1 MQAQGRRLLKD
12 ADRNQVVRADQPR
25 RPQPSGQQPPR
36 RLAPSGHGEGRV
48 GDELLLRFQPDLEQG
63 SLVAGPLLARR
74 QRELRTGGEADECVA
89 EREQVLA
96 IGTSC

>member
-1 MQAQGRRLLKD
+1 
-12 ADRNQVVRADQPR
+12 
-25 RPQPSGQQPPR
+25 
-36 RLAPSGHGEGRV
+36 V